1 VAKALKLL
9 MKDVQANGEVE
20 EEDLED
26 MVNPFIVISRR

>member
-1 VAKALKLL
+1 MAKALKLL

-26 MVNPFIVISRR
+26 MVTPFMVSRR